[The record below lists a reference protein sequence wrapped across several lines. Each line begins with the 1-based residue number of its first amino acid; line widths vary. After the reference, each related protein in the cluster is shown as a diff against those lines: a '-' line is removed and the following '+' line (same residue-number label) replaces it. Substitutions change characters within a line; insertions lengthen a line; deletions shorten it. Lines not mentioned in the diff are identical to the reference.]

1 MTEAVKVRD
10 NDRPGTPAQPGR
22 ANRRAVA
29 PPVDVFEN
37 AHEVLV
43 VADVPGVA
51 PDALEIRV
59 ESDTLT
65 LETKRAFSADTRA
78 LAREYEEVDYA
89 RSFRI
94 PAGIDTPNVSA
105 EVKNGTLTVR
115 LPKVEAVKPRK
126 IAVRG
131 N

>member
-1 MTEAVKVRD
+1 MSDAVKVRE
-10 NDRPGTPAQPGR
+10 NDKPAAAAPPPR
-22 ANRRAVA
+22 SRRVIA

-37 AHEVLV
+37 GQEVLV
-43 VADVPGVA
+43 VADVPGVSA
-51 PDALEIRV
+51 EALEIRV
-59 ESDTLT
+59 ENDTLT
-65 LETKRAFSADTRA
+65 LETKRAFAADTRA

-105 EVKNGTLTVR
+105 EVKSGTLTVR

-126 IAVRG
+126 IAVRA